1 MNLRELGAL
10 LKAERERRGIS
21 VRDVMDATKISRR
34 NVNALEE
41 GNVNALPHPVYLKG
55 YIKNY
60 AKLVGLD
67 AEALSAVVDSQC
79 DEEFEH
85 YLPQQ
90 DSVSEAPAAPSAV
103 MAAPAHDGG
112 EATAQADE
120 PAPVSPAA
128 PTPSAQAAA
137 TASESRP
144 PRSADPFTTP
154 AQHSGGGVRSF
165 VVVILL
171 LAVLAG
177 LLVQYQ
183 RMQSSAADE
192 AVAPPPV
199 QQPAALPAEN
209 ATNAT
214 DELNATLTDDTASN
228 TPGNTPE
235 VAPAAPVPA
244 MPAATAPAAPGA
256 AKDAAATKVAIG
268 QTGSQAASKEAAAEK
283 LKNPALAAQTTPA
296 QTLSSVSVGR
306 TPGMQELV
314 ITAKPGEACWVE
326 INDGVKKKS
335 FILRNGESHRVEFA
349 TSAKVR
355 LGNAGGVSFRLNGV
369 GHSYEGQRG
378 MTDTVE
384 FGAR

>member
-41 GNVNALPHPVYLKG
+41 GNVSALPHPVYLKG

-85 YLPQQ
+85 YLPQH
-90 DSVSEAPAAPSAV
+90 DTVSEAPAAPSAV
-103 MAAPAHDGG
+103 VATPSAVVAAPAHVGG
-112 EATAQADE
+112 EAPAQLDE
-120 PAPVSPAA
+120 PASVAPVAPAPSDQAAPAA
-128 PTPSAQAAA
+128 AET
-137 TASESRP
+137 RP

-183 RMQSSAADE
+183 RLQSSAADE
-192 AVAPPPV
+192 AVVPPPV

-214 DELNATLTDDTASN
+214 DELNATLADDTASN
-228 TPGNTPE
+228 TPGNTLE

-244 MPAATAPAAPGA
+244 MPAATPSVAPPAA
-256 AKDAAATKVAIG
+256 TSQVAG
-268 QTGSQAASKEAAAEK
+268 KEAAAEK

>member
-41 GNVNALPHPVYLKG
+41 GNVSALPHPVYLKG

-85 YLPQQ
+85 YLPQH
-90 DSVSEAPAAPSAV
+90 DAVSEAPAAPSAV
-103 MAAPAHDGG
+103 VAAPVDGGSEASSQLDEPASVAPVAPAPSDQAAPA
-112 EATAQADE
+112 
-120 PAPVSPAA
+120 
-128 PTPSAQAAA
+128 
-137 TASESRP
+137 ASEARP

-154 AQHSGGGVRSF
+154 AQHSGGGMRSF
-165 VVVILL
+165 VLVILL

-192 AVAPPPV
+192 AVVPPPV
-199 QQPAALPAEN
+199 QQPAVLPAEN

-214 DELNATLTDDTASN
+214 DELNATLADDTASN
-228 TPGNTPE
+228 TPGNTLE

-244 MPAATAPAAPGA
+244 MPAATPSVAPPAAA
-256 AKDAAATKVAIG
+256 
-268 QTGSQAASKEAAAEK
+268 SQAAGKEAAAEK

>member
-41 GNVNALPHPVYLKG
+41 GNVSALPHPVYLKG

-85 YLPQQ
+85 YLPQH
-90 DSVSEAPAAPSAV
+90 DTVSDAPAAPSAV
-103 MAAPAHDGG
+103 VAAPAHGGG
-112 EATAQADE
+112 EAPAQVEE

-128 PTPSAQAAA
+128 PAASAQAAPSSA
-137 TASESRP
+137 EPRP

-183 RMQSSAADE
+183 RLQSSAADE

-214 DELNATLTDDTASN
+214 DELNATLAADTASIS
-228 TPGNTPE
+228 PGTAPE

-244 MPAATAPAAPGA
+244 MPATTPSVAPPAA
-256 AKDAAATKVAIG
+256 T
-268 QTGSQAASKEAAAEK
+268 SQAAGKEAAAEK

>member
-41 GNVNALPHPVYLKG
+41 GNVSALPHPVYLKG

-67 AEALSAVVDSQC
+67 ADALSAVVDSQC

-85 YLPQQ
+85 YLPQH
-90 DSVSEAPAAPSAV
+90 DVVSEVPTAPSAV
-103 MAAPAHDGG
+103 AAAAAHAGGEAPAQLEASAPVPPAAPAPS
-112 EATAQADE
+112 A
-120 PAPVSPAA
+120 PAA
-128 PTPSAQAAA
+128 AAV
-137 TASESRP
+137 SEPRP

-192 AVAPPPV
+192 AVAPV

-214 DELNATLTDDTASN
+214 DELNATL
-228 TPGNTPE
+228 GE
-235 VAPAAPVPA
+235 EAAPSVPDAMPA
-244 MPAATAPAAPGA
+244 MPPQTAPAPAIVPAPATAPGA
-256 AKDAAATKVAIG
+256 AKDVAA
-268 QTGSQAASKEAAAEK
+268 SQAAGKEAAAEK

-349 TSAKVR
+349 TTAKVR